1 MSETPD
7 NRPDNR
13 NENFSNN
20 NLFELPPSQ
29 DLFLPEEEGVS
40 SVEPQVLVEQEWV
53 TVNFPDAIGADDV
66 PRDPEPSQTNI
77 RMQEL
82 DQQNRHLFLR
92 VSELETA
99 LAQSQTAL
107 NRSEALLKTE
117 TERLER
123 LAGFQFAEAEQR
135 AQRDAQLAHQ
145 QAELIAKQRLALDA
159 AKQKLHEQ
167 ETVLHQRSLDITDA
181 HTQIKQ
187 LSQNVDLG
195 HQAHQKQ
202 QILIETLTGQLQVTQ
217 ERVAQLERE
226 CSGIKQRYD
235 EQVQL
240 TRQADNT
247 CKDLRSRLNRQ
258 QQYTLQ
264 FKTALEKCLDVPT
277 AQVSIMDETDQR
289 VVSTPHNSDGAIE
302 DETCNLSPTSFVKAQ
317 PVQPWSS
324 GPGFPAFS
332 PELEEPPIWMP
343 DPEIP
348 SELRSSQIAE
358 SEDFSLDLLD
368 PMGDVLE
375 EFSPPLPEGMNP
387 WSEPEEQESFTSP
400 KSLSYTIHRSQ
411 SEETDQEGS
420 STTNRVQL
428 FAVPSGQPSVE
439 PEVTLGSSE
448 VTVESSTTVES
459 SIIDVESVV
468 AESRAEATVV
478 QSDERTQ
485 DILIQPE
492 EETSAITLSHNPW
505 GNAFE
510 TGAEVFVVV
519 EDPTPFDGMNSEVQ
533 DPSFVRSSSP
543 FFTLASDVNRSGSVD
558 VGAAQRSSPSPVVH
572 PTKPKKRSSFAAV
585 DLPSFPRSAK

>member
-13 NENFSNN
+13 NENFSNK

-53 TVNFPDAIGADDV
+53 TVNFPDAIGADGV

-82 DQQNRHLFLR
+82 DQQNRHLLLR

-99 LAQSQTAL
+99 LAQSQMAL
-107 NRSEALLKTE
+107 TRSEALLKTE

-159 AKQKLHEQ
+159 AKQKLQEQ
-167 ETVLHQRSLDITDA
+167 ETLLNHRSLDLTDA

-202 QILIETLTGQLQVTQ
+202 QILMETLTGQLHVTQ

-226 CSGIKQRYD
+226 CSLIKQRYD

-277 AQVSIMDETDQR
+277 AQVSMADEITQQ
-289 VVSTPHNSDGAIE
+289 VVGAQHNSDGAAE

-324 GPGFPAFS
+324 GTGFPAFS
-332 PELEEPPIWMP
+332 PEPEEVPIWMP
-343 DPEIP
+343 EPEVP
-348 SELRSSQIAE
+348 SELRSAQIAA

-368 PMGDVLE
+368 PMGDLLE
-375 EFSPPLPEGMNP
+375 ESSSPLPEVINP
-387 WSEPEEQESFTSP
+387 WSEPEEPELFTSP
-400 KSLSYTIHRSQ
+400 KSLSYTINRSQ
-411 SEETDQEGS
+411 SEEADQEGS
-420 STTNRVQL
+420 SKTNRVQL
-428 FAVPSGQPSVE
+428 FAVPSVQPSVE
-439 PEVTLGSSE
+439 PEVTVESSE
-448 VTVESSTTVES
+448 VTVESST
-459 SIIDVESVV
+459 IDVESVV
-468 AESRAEATVV
+468 AESRVEATVV
-478 QSDERTQ
+478 QSDELTQ
-485 DILIQPE
+485 NTSIQPE
-492 EETSAITLSHNPW
+492 EETSAITLSNNPW
-505 GNAFE
+505 SNAFE
-510 TGAEVFVVV
+510 TEADVFVVV
-519 EDPTPFDGMNSEVQ
+519 DDPTQFDPMTSEKMQ
-533 DPSFVRSSSP
+533 ESSFVRSSSP
-543 FFTLASDVNRSGSVD
+543 FFTLTSGVNRPGSVD
-558 VGAAQRSSPSPVVH
+558 LGAAQRNSPSPVVH
-572 PTKPKKRSSFAAV
+572 PTNPKKRSSFAAV

>member
-13 NENFSNN
+13 NENFN

-53 TVNFPDAIGADDV
+53 TVNFPDAIAADHIA
-66 PRDPEPSQTNI
+66 RDPEPTQTNI

-82 DQQNRHLFLR
+82 DQQNRHLLLR

-99 LAQSQTAL
+99 LAQSQMAL
-107 NRSEALLKTE
+107 TRSEALLKTE

-167 ETVLHQRSLDITDA
+167 ETVLNQRSLDLTDT

-264 FKTALEKCLDVPT
+264 FKTALEKCLDVP
-277 AQVSIMDETDQR
+277 ASQVPMADEIDQR
-289 VVSTPHNSDGAIE
+289 AATPHNFEGTTE
-302 DETCNLSPTSFVKAQ
+302 DEGCNVSSTSFVKAQ

-324 GPGFPAFS
+324 GPGFPSFS
-332 PELEEPPIWMP
+332 SELEDPPIWMP
-343 DPEIP
+343 DPEIS
-348 SELRSSQIAE
+348 SELRSSLMAE
-358 SEDFSLDLLD
+358 SEDVALDLID
-368 PMGDVLE
+368 PLGDLLE
-375 EFSPPLPEGMNP
+375 DSAPPIPEVTNP
-387 WSEPEEQESFTSP
+387 WSEPEEPELFMSP
-400 KSLSYTIHRSQ
+400 KSLSYTINRSQ
-411 SEETDQEGS
+411 SEEADQEDS
-420 STTNRVQL
+420 SKNNRVQL
-428 FAVPSGQPSVE
+428 FALPSVQPPVE
-439 PEVTLGSSE
+439 PEVTIESCE
-448 VTVESSTTVES
+448 VAVEGLT
-459 SIIDVESVV
+459 IDVESGV
-468 AESRAEATVV
+468 AESRIEATVV
-478 QSDERTQ
+478 QSDELTQ
-485 DILIQPE
+485 DSSIQSR
-492 EETSAITLSHNPW
+492 ETSAIALHHNPW
-505 GNAFE
+505 SDAFE
-510 TGAEVFVVV
+510 SEADVFVVV
-519 EDPTPFDGMNSEVQ
+519 DDPPFDGMNSERQ

-543 FFTLASDVNRSGSVD
+543 FFTLASDVNHPGSVD
-558 VGAAQRSSPSPVVH
+558 LGAAQRNSPSPTVN

-585 DLPSFPRSAK
+585 DLPSFPRSVN